1 MEKAKD
7 LFYNSYYN
15 KEEDVFNIFM
25 YNTETGKQ
33 YVKKIKHP
41 KVPAYFV
48 KGDAPDYYRETIS
61 LDNLVVQKVSYKWR
75 GFDIAKILNM
85 GDKFKRGLKEKK
97 IKYDH
102 IFLDR
107 RTIGS
112 DLFIED
118 LAIMDY
124 LDSLGYEEK
133 DGVKDYNDLPPIKN
147 LKKGYYDI
155 ETDVLNTDIE
165 ELQPITCSTYYDD
178 STNTC
183 HVFSIIRD
191 DFKRLNEIRENE
203 DKFKD
208 EFKSM
213 LLKII
218 DEAHMDDKTR
228 NLLVRREDIS
238 SVFISLNAIT
248 ITSIILYI
256 T

>member
-1 MEKAKD
+1 MEKVKD

-15 KEEDVFNIFM
+15 KDEDVYNIFM

-61 LDNLVVQKVSYKWR
+61 LDNLVAQKVSYKWR

-112 DLFIED
+112 D
-118 LAIMDY
+118 
-124 LDSLGYEEK
+124 
-133 DGVKDYNDLPPIKN
+133 
-147 LKKGYYDI
+147 
-155 ETDVLNTDIE
+155 
-165 ELQPITCSTYYDD
+165 
-178 STNTC
+178 
-183 HVFSIIRD
+183 
-191 DFKRLNEIRENE
+191 
-203 DKFKD
+203 
-208 EFKSM
+208 
-213 LLKII
+213 
-218 DEAHMDDKTR
+218 
-228 NLLVRREDIS
+228 
-238 SVFISLNAIT
+238 
-248 ITSIILYI
+248 
-256 T
+256 